1 MGTIAAKANGN
12 GRNRAN
18 APVPKYNRVAVIT
31 HNKTQKRYD
40 YGVNN
45 LLPNELLKGIE
56 SSVTATA
63 CRFRK
68 SEFIEGNGL
77 ADTTI
82 ASLKI
87 NPTQTADG
95 LVMECADVAGIFDG
109 LAITVKYNVM
119 GEPAHVYAMPFECV
133 RKMDDGNFY
142 YNPDLAKGKDEKKN
156 RVVYHPYNPAES
168 PIDRLAR
175 MNAQIAEHGEQI
187 GDILYVYGKRAGQKD
202 YPVPSAW
209 AGMEEI
215 EADAALGRLDWR
227 NVKKGF
233 RPDVIL
239 TTVGRIDDETEDEF
253 GKTERD
259 YFNDAMM
266 KFTGENAAPIFH
278 NEVDNADQK
287 PQVDT
292 FDQEKLLNST
302 TEAADRI
309 GRRVCRAM
317 QVPDVL
323 ISGFAKQGQLG
334 NVQEMINTLAMFQQT
349 IGRTQ
354 RMITR
359 ALEAVF
365 PTLDWTI
372 EPLTLINE
380 IPDYVLEVM
389 TAEEKRALGGLA
401 VMEEQA
407 TESASK
413 VADALATISPLVA
426 TKVLSSMTEAEIRAI
441 VGLAPLAA
449 GEVASG
455 SKDVQQP

>member
-1 MGTIAAKANGN
+1 
-12 GRNRAN
+12 
-18 APVPKYNRVAVIT
+18 
-31 HNKTQKRYD
+31 
-40 YGVNN
+40 
-45 LLPNELLKGIE
+45 
-56 SSVTATA
+56 
-63 CRFRK
+63 
-68 SEFIEGNGL
+68 
-77 ADTTI
+77 
-82 ASLKI
+82 
-87 NPTQTADG
+87 
-95 LVMECADVAGIFDG
+95 
-109 LAITVKYNVM
+109 
-119 GEPAHVYAMPFECV
+119 
-133 RKMDDGNFY
+133 
-142 YNPDLAKGKDEKKN
+142 
-156 RVVYHPYNPAES
+156 
-168 PIDRLAR
+168 
-175 MNAQIAEHGEQI
+175 
-187 GDILYVYGKRAGQKD
+187 
-202 YPVPSAW
+202 
-209 AGMEEI
+209 
-215 EADAALGRLDWR
+215 
-227 NVKKGF
+227 
-233 RPDVIL
+233 
-239 TTVGRIDDETEDEF
+239 
-253 GKTERD
+253 
-259 YFNDAMM
+259 
-266 KFTGENAAPIFH
+266 
-278 NEVDNADQK
+278 
-287 PQVDT
+287 
-292 FDQEKLLNST
+292 
-302 TEAADRI
+302 
-309 GRRVCRAM
+309 M